1 MSSLVDFLAAPS
13 VPVAVIEVLIG
24 LFLLSKAADLF
35 VDGAVAV
42 ASAAK
47 LSPVVVGAVVVG
59 FGTSAPEL
67 LVSGIA
73 AFNGESVDEETGE
86 IVNGLD
92 VALGNIVGS
101 NVANITLVLGVAALI
116 VPLLVTRAVMVR
128 EAPISLA
135 AVALFAFFTL
145 GGLAVWE
152 GIAMLLALVAILS
165 WIIVGGN
172 EDSIEEL
179 EIEEGRS
186 VAQSLAV
193 TVGGLIG
200 TVIGA
205 QLMVWGAVALAA
217 AVGLSGG
224 FVGFTL
230 IAIGT
235 SLPELVTAVAAARKG
250 ETELILGNLLGSNMF
265 NSLAVGG
272 VIALVG
278 GGVFTDPLTAE
289 YGVVAMVIV
298 AVITW
303 VFMVTRR
310 KITRIEAVF
319 LLGAYFFVVLMIS
332 DISLGESIRDLIPS
346 VA

>member
-1 MSSLVDFLAAPS
+1 MSPIDFLSAP
-13 VPVAVIEVLIG
+13 PIPIAVIEVLIG

-35 VDGAVAV
+35 VDGAVSV

-47 LSPVVVGAVVVG
+47 MSPVVVGAVVVG

-73 AFNGESVDEETGE
+73 AFNGESVDKETGE
-86 IVNGLD
+86 ITNGLD

-101 NVANITLVLGVAALI
+101 NVANITLVLGVAALV
-116 VPLLVTRAVMVR
+116 VPLLVTRAVLVR

-135 AVALFAFFTL
+135 AVSLFAFFTI

-152 GIAMLLALVAILS
+152 GIVMLAVLVAILS
-165 WIIVGGN
+165 WVILGGN
-172 EDSIEEL
+172 EDSVEEIEV
-179 EIEEGRS
+179 EEGRS
-186 VAQSLAV
+186 VAQSLGV
-193 TVGGLIG
+193 TLAGLVG
-200 TVIGA
+200 TVLGA
-205 QLMVWGAVALAA
+205 QLMVWGAIGLAA

-230 IAIGT
+230 IALGT

-278 GGVFTDPLTAE
+278 GGEFTDRLVAE
-289 YGVVAMVIV
+289 YGVVAMVVV

-303 VFMVTRR
+303 IFMVSRR
-310 KITRIEAVF
+310 KITRIEAGF
-319 LLGAYFFVVLMIS
+319 LLVAYTFVLLMIS
-332 DISLGESIRDLIPS
+332 ESDTGEAIRSAIGSI
-346 VA
+346 A

>member
-1 MSSLVDFLAAPS
+1 MEFLTDPS
-13 VPVAVIEVLIG
+13 VPIALIEVAIG

-73 AFNGESVDEETGE
+73 AFNGESIDDETGA
-86 IVNGLD
+86 VTNGLD

-101 NVANITLVLGVAALI
+101 NVANITLVLGVAALV

-135 AVALFAFFTL
+135 AVALFAFFTI
-145 GGLAVWE
+145 GGLATWE
-152 GIAMLLALVAILS
+152 GIVMLVVLAAILS
-165 WIIVGGN
+165 WIIFGGN
-172 EDSIEEL
+172 EDSVEEIEV
-179 EIEEGRS
+179 EEGRS
-186 VAQSLAV
+186 VGQSLAI

-205 QLMVWGAVALAA
+205 QSMVWGAVGLAA

-278 GGVFTDPLTAE
+278 AGQFTDRLTAE
-289 YGVVAMVIV
+289 YGVVAMVVV

-310 KITRIEAVF
+310 KITRIEAV
-319 LLGAYFFVVLMIS
+319 LLLSAYVLVVLMIS
-332 DISLGESIRDLIPS
+332 DLGVGEAIRDIISS

>member
-1 MSSLVDFLAAPS
+1 MDFLSEPE
-13 VPVAVIEVLIG
+13 VPIAIIEVLIG

-73 AFNGESVDEETGE
+73 AAGGESVSIVDGEEVIT
-86 IVNGLD
+86 NGLD
-92 VALGNIVGS
+92 VALGNVVGS
-101 NVANITLVLGVAALI
+101 NVANITLVLGVAALV
-116 VPLLVTRAVMVR
+116 VPILVTKAVLNR

-135 AVALFAFFTL
+135 SVALFAFFTM
-145 GGLAVWE
+145 GGIAVWE
-152 GIAMLLALVAILS
+152 GIVMLVALVAILS
-165 WIIVGGN
+165 WIIFGGN
-172 EDSIEEL
+172 DESVEDL
-179 EIEEGRS
+179 EVDEDRS
-186 VAQSLAV
+186 MAQSMGV
-193 TVGGLIG
+193 TIGGLVG

-205 QLMVWGAVALAA
+205 QLMVWGAQGLAA

-272 VIALVG
+272 VIGLVG
-278 GGVFTDPLTAE
+278 SGNFDDRLAAEWGVIAMV
-289 YGVVAMVIV
+289 VVAVM
-298 AVITW
+298 TW
-303 VFMVTRR
+303 IFMVTRR
-310 KITRIEAVF
+310 KITRVESVI
-319 LLGAYFFVVLMIS
+319 LLSSYVLVILLISEDLGGA
-332 DISLGESIRDLIPS
+332 IRDLSLIHI
-346 VA
+346 